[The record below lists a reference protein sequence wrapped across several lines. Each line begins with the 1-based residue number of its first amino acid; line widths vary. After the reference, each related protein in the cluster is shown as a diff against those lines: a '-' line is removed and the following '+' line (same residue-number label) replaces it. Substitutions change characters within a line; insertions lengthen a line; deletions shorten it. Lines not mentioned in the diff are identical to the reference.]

1 VVVTDLYSQ
10 AMPLIRYDS
19 GDLAV
24 FGEPCSCGL
33 DTPVLDRI
41 DGRVTEVI
49 YDTKGR
55 MVSPLAVVTPIAR
68 TLEGILQFQFIQ
80 QDVKKYLIRLVVFS
94 SFPKAE
100 VSRISDQLKSRLGED
115 AEIRY
120 EYVDSIQPLPSGK
133 RPYIINE
140 HHSQG

>member
-1 VVVTDLYSQ
+1 VN
-10 AMPLIRYDS
+10 
-19 GDLAV
+19 
-24 FGEPCSCGL
+24 
-33 DTPVLDRI
+33 
-41 DGRVTEVI
+41 
-49 YDTKGR
+49 
-55 MVSPLAVVTPIAR
+55 
-68 TLEGILQFQFIQ
+68 
-80 QDVKKYLIRLVVFS
+80 KYLIRLVVFS

-115 AEIRY
+115 AEIKY